1 MAAFGV
7 LRTSISICF
16 NRSPACPTRAS
27 TCVNCV
33 RFFTGDSG
41 DNKRVKPKRGARRY
55 QNGGWSLLCVFKLGQ
70 KIENKSKRGVLS
82 FISFR
87 RTTKKYTHFSGT
99 THGQTARS
107 L

>member
-1 MAAFGV
+1 MFLRLRVVSGERGETSRHAPGRASTVQNSKTHPWSSFLVAAFGV

-41 DNKRVKPKRGARRY
+41 DNKRNAVSERRMEPSVCVQGRPKNRE
-55 QNGGWSLLCVFKLGQ
+55 Q
-70 KIENKSKRGVLS
+70 
-82 FISFR
+82 
-87 RTTKKYTHFSGT
+87 
-99 THGQTARS
+99 
-107 L
+107 